1 MKKLTI
7 FLLVMLLLPGCGSK
21 KVEERSPA
29 LTPKPAVPV
38 ESTPAVTQTAETTA
52 TGQSTQP
59 AMPTQPATKPASTP
73 QPVKTEAQPAQL
85 PKLWDF
91 FAVWCP
97 PCKQQAP
104 IIEELAEEYK
114 GKIEILS
121 IDTDKNTELARK
133 FQIQAI
139 PTLVFLDA
147 EGRELSRRVG
157 FFPKDSIVARFKTHG
172 FIK

>member
-1 MKKLTI
+1 MKSLAI
-7 FLLVMLLLPGCGSK
+7 FLLAMLIVAGCGSK
-21 KVEERSPA
+21 KVEERSTA
-29 LTPKPAVPV
+29 LIEKPAAPV
-38 ESTPAVTQTAETTA
+38 ESTPAVAQTAETTA

-59 AMPTQPATKPASTP
+59 SAPTQPVTKPASTP
-73 QPVKTEAQPAQL
+73 QPVKTEAQPASL

-91 FAVWCP
+91 FATWCP

-121 IDTDKNTELARK
+121 IDTDKNPELARK

-157 FFPKDSIVARFKTHG
+157 FFPKDSIIARFKAHG